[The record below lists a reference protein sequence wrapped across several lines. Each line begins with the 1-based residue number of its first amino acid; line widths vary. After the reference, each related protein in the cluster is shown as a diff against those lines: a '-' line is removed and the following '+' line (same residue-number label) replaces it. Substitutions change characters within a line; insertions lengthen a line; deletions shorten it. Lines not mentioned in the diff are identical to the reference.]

1 MNLWCFFSVTGAV
14 NDYIFVENDTNC
26 SLIVDCMS
34 FTSYTISVT
43 QRGAQTTTTDMLCA
57 TGFNSTTV
65 LADPEGSTTYDYQVQ
80 VESVADTV
88 IVMGSFEDSKC
99 FTARIYVK
107 KQLRPEGVHMLV
119 TLRYL

>member
-26 SLIVDCMS
+26 SLMVDCMS

-43 QRGAQTTTTDMLCA
+43 QGGMQTTTTDMLCA
-57 TGFNSTTV
+57 TGSNSTTV
-65 LADPEGSTTYDYQVQ
+65 LADPEVSSTTYVYQVQ
-80 VESVADTV
+80 VESGADTV

-99 FTARIYVK
+99 FTAKICVK
-107 KQLRPEGVHMLV
+107 SN
-119 TLRYL
+119 